1 MRTKFIGIR
10 AIVSSI
16 SHRHMAWCLRD
27 RAISAGGVRFCAVP
41 GSCSD
46 ADGVGRLRCAPL
58 FPDPEETQALFDL
71 PLYDSGI
78 QPVWLEVRNDTD
90 TRMRYA
96 PVGTDPDYFS
106 PQEVAYVHRAGF
118 SKEGKVGMQHYFYEM
133 AMPRRIP
140 PGESRSGFIFTHAHP
155 GTKAFNVDLFGA
167 SRDNDLS
174 FTFFIDV
181 PGFEP
186 DHSKAYFQKL
196 YGAEQIR
203 ELNRDEL
210 RLELARMDR
219 HTRDQSGQQQGL
231 PINLVIIGEPQ
242 DVLQALIRANWVET
256 PRADGEMASTE
267 EYFDGRI
274 ADVVFR
280 KNAEATGERNELRFW
295 LSPMRQAGRPVWLA
309 QVTHYIGR
317 GKGRGELDPD
327 LDDASAFFFQDVWYN
342 QGLLRYGWVEGKAAA
357 VAFEDP
363 KQTFDGSEY
372 FTDGYVTTV
381 WLSGPPVSM
390 LDVERLD
397 WDTSL
402 ARRVR

>member
-1 MRTKFIGIR
+1 VRTKIIGIR
-10 AIVSSI
+10 AIVSSLVTAI
-16 SHRHMAWCLRD
+16 WLGACATVPYEPVALDSVPFRD
-27 RAISAGGVRFCAVP
+27 LAQTQTSGPVTVRAAVP
-41 GSCSD
+41 G
-46 ADGVGRLRCAPL
+46 
-58 FPDPEETQALFDL
+58 PEETQALFDL

-90 TRMRYA
+90 SRMRYA

-118 SKEGKVGMQHYFYEM
+118 SKEGKVDMNHYFYEM

-186 DHSKAYFQKL
+186 DHSEAYFRKL

-203 ELNRDEL
+203 ELNHDEL
-210 RLELARMDR
+210 RLELSRMDR

-242 DVLQALIRANWVET
+242 DILQALIRANWAET
-256 PRADGEMASTE
+256 PRADGEMASTT

-280 KNAEATGERNELRFW
+280 KNEEATGDRNELRFW
-295 LSPMRQAGRPVWLA
+295 LSPMRQAGRPVWFAL
-309 QVTHYIGR
+309 VTHFIGR
-317 GKGRGELDPD
+317 GKGRSELDPD
-327 LDDASAFFFQDVWYN
+327 LDDASAFFFQDIWYN
-342 QGLLRYGWVEGKAAA
+342 QGLLQYGWVEAEGA
-357 VAFEDP
+357 VAFENP
-363 KQTFDGSEY
+363 QLTFNGSEY
-372 FTDGYVTTV
+372 FTDGYITTV
-381 WLSGPPVSM
+381 WLSGAPVSM
-390 LDVERLD
+390 LDAERLD